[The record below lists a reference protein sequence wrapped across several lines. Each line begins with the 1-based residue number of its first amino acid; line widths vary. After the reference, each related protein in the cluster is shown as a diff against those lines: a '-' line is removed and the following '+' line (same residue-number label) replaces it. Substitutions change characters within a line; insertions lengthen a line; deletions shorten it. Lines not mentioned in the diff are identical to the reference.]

1 MGARDGA
8 LSGGRGVTGG
18 ESIVRVMWFLIGVVL
33 TFGFLGFLVTNFD
46 TRVPVTLIT
55 TVYPDVALWLV
66 VLVAL
71 LVMSVLVGV
80 AAIAEGAAVRLENR
94 RLRREVHK
102 LENEIN
108 YFRTQPSVATRG
120 EQAPP
125 PAAPAEAAEEND
137 DLASAPVYGEAR
149 DDWSP
154 DTDDDAYSGGRAV

>member
-1 MGARDGA
+1 M
-8 LSGGRGVTGG
+8 TGG
-18 ESIVRVMWFLIGVVL
+18 ESIVRVMWFVIGIVL

-46 TRVPVTLIT
+46 TRVPVTVIT

-102 LENEIN
+102 LETEIN
-108 YFRTQPSVATRG
+108 FFRTQPSAAPRG
-120 EQAPP
+120 EQEPP
-125 PAAPAEAAEEND
+125 PAALAAETEED
-137 DLASAPVYGEAR
+137 DALASAPVYGSAR
-149 DDWSP
+149 DDWASESEP

>member
-1 MGARDGA
+1 M
-8 LSGGRGVTGG
+8 TGG
-18 ESIVRVMWFLIGVVL
+18 ESIVRVMWFVIVIVL

-46 TRVPVTLIT
+46 TRVPVTMVT

-71 LVMSVLVGV
+71 VVMSVLVGV

-102 LENEIN
+102 LETEIN
-108 YFRTQPSVATRG
+108 FFRTQPSAAPRG
-120 EQAPP
+120 EQEAPP
-125 PAAPAEAAEEND
+125 PAPAIEAEED
-137 DLASAPVYGEAR
+137 DALASAPVYGSAR
-149 DDWSP
+149 DDWAPEP